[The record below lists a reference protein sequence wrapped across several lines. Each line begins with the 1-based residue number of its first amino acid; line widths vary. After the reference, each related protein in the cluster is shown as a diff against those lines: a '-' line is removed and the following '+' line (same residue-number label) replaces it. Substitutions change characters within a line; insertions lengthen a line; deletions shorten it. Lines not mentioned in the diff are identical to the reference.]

1 MSWLSVWLSIWT
13 NSVPKHTV
21 GELLWS
27 PAVSSKML
35 CIPFLK
41 DHHVREFFI
50 VNLFDENL

>member
-1 MSWLSVWLSIWT
+1 
-13 NSVPKHTV
+13 V